1 MVRAVISACRNLIC
15 GIALPCRDFSNNKQ
29 GSFAV
34 ISAILLPCLIIMA
47 GCALDLT
54 RLMAAKKE
62 AQGALDAAV
71 LAAASSGKPEDY
83 QLEKIVS
90 EFLKG
95 ANVTMSENLTLE
107 RFVRTRAPNTVSASI
122 RGRVPTT
129 FMSLANIDEITISV
143 FAEAKWATEQT
154 IEVAM
159 VLDNTWSM
167 QGEKLAALK
176 NAARDLVNTLENNKD
191 PEGSLKVGL
200 VPYADYVNVGLYNRF
215 RPWIAV
221 PDEYT
226 TQRTCETV
234 NTENVCERGNTR
246 TCTKLVDGMAEK
258 YDCTLYQCTT
268 KPVRSYQ
275 RCTGGQEFSWHG
287 CVGSR
292 TSNKLRLNDLS
303 PNVPYPGLLSATK
316 NCLDPI
322 VPLTANLNEV
332 RIRINHMIVQIGS
345 YKPSTYIPAGL
356 IWGVNILSPTRPF
369 SEGAAYDDENRM
381 PHKALIL
388 MTDGANTMRFDQSTG
403 THLETSNAAELK
415 QTDSDMQSICQYARS
430 KKIEVYT
437 VLFQVN
443 DDSSNN
449 GLLRCATSPR
459 HSFDAKNSKELIKAF
474 SDIAASLTSVTL
486 TK

>member
-1 MVRAVISACRNLIC
+1 M
-15 GIALPCRDFSNNKQ
+15 ALPRREFIKNRQ

-34 ISAILLPCLIIMA
+34 ISAILLPCLIVIA
-47 GCALDLT
+47 GCALDVA
-54 RLMAAKKE
+54 RLVAAKSE
-62 AQGALDAAV
+62 AQAALDAAV
-71 LAAASSGKPEDY
+71 LAAASSGKPEDH
-83 QLEKIVS
+83 QLEKIAS
-90 EFLKG
+90 EFLNG
-95 ANVTMSENLTLE
+95 ANVTMSEKLKLE
-107 RFVRTRAPNTVSASI
+107 RFVRTRGPNIVSASA

-129 FMSLANIDEITISV
+129 FMSFANIDEISIVV

-154 IEVAM
+154 IEVAL

-167 QGEKLAALK
+167 NGEKLTALK
-176 NAARDLVNTLENNKD
+176 NAATDLVNTLEENKD
-191 PEGSLKVGL
+191 ARGSLKVGL

-215 RPWIAV
+215 RSWIAV

-226 TQRTCETV
+226 TQRFCETV
-234 NTENVCERGNTR
+234 NTETVCERGNTR

-258 YDCTLYQCTT
+258 YDCTPNQCTT
-268 KPVRSYQ
+268 KPVRSYE
-275 RCTGGQEFSWHG
+275 RCTGGQGFSWHG

-316 NCLDPI
+316 NCLNPI
-322 VPLTANLNEV
+322 VPLTADLTEV
-332 RIRINHMIVQIGS
+332 RTRINHMIVQIGS

-369 SEGAAYDDENRM
+369 SEGAAYDEENKK
-381 PHKALIL
+381 PLKAIIL
-388 MTDGANTMRFDQSTG
+388 MTDGANTMRFDQQTG
-403 THLETSNAAELK
+403 THLDTSNADELK
-415 QTDSDMQSICQYARS
+415 QTDSDMQSICQYAKS

-437 VLFQVN
+437 VSFQVEN
-443 DDSSNN
+443 DSSNA
-449 GLLRCATSPR
+449 GLLSCATSPR
-459 HSFDAKNSKELIKAF
+459 HSFDAKNPKELLKAF